1 MLGGW
6 QRASFRENSL
16 YIDRAAHFCQ
26 NHASQKFNNEYK
38 CRPMEVYSQVVN
50 GKNYKVLLLG
60 KNIKTNDF
68 KCFTSV
74 TWFPAVQRPEPE
86 FKEDTFMTLDGTE
99 CKLNAEKEDKI
110 KNAIKLYFK
119 EDKLFTP
126 VKFFENAIEGGNVYV
141 IKVEEKYVGIYEVND
156 EIKVDCIFVK

>member
-1 MLGGW
+1 MK
-6 QRASFRENSL
+6 S
-16 YIDRAAHFCQ
+16 
-26 NHASQKFNNEYK
+26 
-38 CRPMEVYSQVVN
+38 
-50 GKNYKVLLLG
+50 
-60 KNIKTNDF
+60 NDF

-110 KNAIKLYFK
+110 KKAIKLYFK